1 MVALRRGFKTL
12 AVARAVVLSTA
23 GPHFCAASSSAP
35 QEPRHGP
42 LLVGQQWPSA
52 RARGAPPYH
61 CGDAGSARKPMLTA
75 LHVACVGGGVEVRAA
90 CAIVEK
96 SRRRWGEESVW
107 GPRLANDFRLAKF
120 G

>member
-1 MVALRRGFKTL
+1 MVVLRRGFKTL

-23 GPHFCAASSSAP
+23 GPHFCAALSLAP

-52 RARGAPPYH
+52 RGQGAPPYH
-61 CGDAGSARKPMLTA
+61 RGDAGSARKPMLA
-75 LHVACVGGGVEVRAA
+75 AVHVACVGGGVEVGAA

-96 SRRRWGEESVW
+96 SRRRWGGGICV
-107 GPRLANDFRLAKF
+107 GPTV
-120 G
+120 GQ